1 MAESSWTL
9 QVGRKNL
16 DDVEVVRAET
26 PELNAGEVLLRVDL
40 VGVTANNVTYGVLGE
55 DFRYWDFFPANE
67 GRGIVPVWGF
77 ADVVSSTVDELAA
90 GSRVYGYLPM
100 GGHLVVRPER
110 IDAGGFVDATPHR
123 RDLPAA
129 YNRYTLSKTDAG
141 HEELAVLYRPLFY
154 TSFLLADQLVS
165 DETLAADVVV
175 LSSAS
180 SKTAYGTAFL
190 LKDSGVRV
198 VGLTSPRNVEF
209 TESLGCYDTVATY
222 SEARLDPVRTAYL
235 DFAGDGDVRTS
246 LYRQLGDDLVKDV
259 VIGLT
264 HQERS
269 AGGARSEVFFAP
281 AQMRKRIDD
290 WGQDG
295 LDQRFGDAWRRF
307 AVRAEGWV
315 DVVRHQGPDELAQ
328 MWLDVLAGRAE
339 PRSGHVVTC

>member
-1 MAESSWTL
+1 MAESSWTV
-9 QVGRKNL
+9 QVGRKSL
-16 DDVEVVRAET
+16 DDVQVVRAET
-26 PELNAGEVLLRVDL
+26 PALDAGQVLLRVDR

-55 DFRYWDFFPANE
+55 DFRYWNFFPASE
-67 GRGIVPVWGF
+67 GRGVVPVWGF
-77 ADVVSSTVDELAA
+77 ADVVESTVDGVAT
-90 GSRVYGYLPM
+90 GSRIYGYLPM
-100 GGHLVVRPER
+100 SSHLVVRPER
-110 IDAGGFVDATPHR
+110 IDAGGFVDGTAHR

-129 YNRYTLSKTDAG
+129 YNRYTLSKTDSG

-165 DETLAADVVV
+165 DETLGADVVV

-190 LKDSGVRV
+190 LKEAGVRL
-198 VGLTSPRNVEF
+198 VGLTSPRNVAF
-209 TESLGCYDTVATY
+209 TEELGCYDTVATY
-222 SEARLDPVRTAYL
+222 SEAKLDPVRTVYL

-246 LYRQLGDDLVKDV
+246 LYQQLGDNLVKDV

-269 AGGARSEVFFAP
+269 AGGERSEVFFAP
-281 AQMRKRIDD
+281 EQMRKRIGD

-295 LDQRFGDAWRRF
+295 LEQRFGDAWRRF
-307 AVRAEGWV
+307 AVRAEDWV
-315 DVVRHQGPDELAQ
+315 DVVRHNGPDELAQ
-328 MWLDVLAGRAE
+328 VWLDVLAGRAE